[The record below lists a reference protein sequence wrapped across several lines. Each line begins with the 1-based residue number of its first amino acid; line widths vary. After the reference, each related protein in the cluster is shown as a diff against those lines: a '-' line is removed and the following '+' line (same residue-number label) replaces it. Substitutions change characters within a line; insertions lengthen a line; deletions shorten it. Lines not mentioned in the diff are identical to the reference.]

1 MQTVLLSHDR
11 KIAIPETIC
20 EAYHLTIGQTLE
32 IELTSQGI
40 LLKNAANL
48 PKISINDLI
57 GCTGYQGESKTL
69 EEIDKAIEEG
79 IVAEWKNNDRH

>member
-1 MQTVLLSHDR
+1 MEKLLL
-11 KIAIPETIC
+11 PETIC
-20 EAYHLTIGQTLE
+20 EAYHLTIGQTLD
-32 IELTSQGI
+32 IELTSQDI

-79 IVAEWKNNDRH
+79 IIAEWRNNDHH